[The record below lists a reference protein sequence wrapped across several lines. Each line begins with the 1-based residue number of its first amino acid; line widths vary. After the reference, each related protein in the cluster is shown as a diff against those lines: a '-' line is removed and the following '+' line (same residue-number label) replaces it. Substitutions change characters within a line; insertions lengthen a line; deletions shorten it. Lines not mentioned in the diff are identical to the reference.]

1 MVEAGIP
8 HLVYLQSSPLPVPR
22 ASNHWSKNVAMGL
35 PWWLTGGVSICQ
47 GRRRGFKPWSRKT
60 PHARGQVSPRS
71 AAGEPVLSSPGA
83 ASTEPTA
90 ETPRS
95 VPLGPAAASNPA
107 VRSPPAA
114 AGGQPAPAA
123 AGETPRQQRSPAQP
137 TINVNSLRKCCK
149 RAIKISSLPG
159 DFTLHNNN

>member
-8 HLVYLQSSPLPVPR
+8 HFVYLKSSPLPVPR
-22 ASNHWSKNVAMGL
+22 ANNHWSKNVAMGL
-35 PWWLTGGVSICQ
+35 PWWLSGGVTVCQ

-90 ETPRS
+90 ETPEVRAPGAGRS
-95 VPLGPAAASNPA
+95 QQPRREESARGSWRPARTRCSWRNAQAAA
-107 VRSPPAA
+107 
-114 AGGQPAPAA
+114 
-123 AGETPRQQRSPAQP
+123 ETSTAKD
-137 TINVNSLRKCCK
+137 KCEFLK
-149 RAIKISSLPG
+149 KMLQKS
-159 DFTLHNNN
+159 HKN